1 MAMQQTMLRAQLCLK
16 KFRNYSMFQKNRSND
31 SKNLRQGAMNLKG
44 FFSSFMTGLRQR
56 WLRGTIMIAL
66 VVVVVAVTLFS
77 VIIYNYYHETVRT
90 GLEAKAR
97 TATDFF
103 ANYVARSYTEFYNA
117 AYRYTETFR
126 EADRIE
132 LQFLD
137 TAGNILISTLTI
149 TSGTSPGTQDIT
161 DAIET
166 RQVSSWVG
174 RRTATG
180 ERIMAASAPMIF
192 ADGEVVGVMRYV
204 TSLRLVDRQVLL
216 NILAAVGIGAVV
228 LLMVFFVNI
237 VFIRSVITPVSEITK
252 VSKRIAEGSYGVQI
266 NNNYRDEIG
275 EMVESL
281 NEMSFKI
288 AQTEKIQTEFIS
300 SISHELRTPLTA
312 ITGWGETLVYN
323 EKLDDE
329 SKRGIAIM
337 LKEARRLTK
346 MVEELLEFTRI
357 EDGRF
362 TLNIEE
368 IDIAS
373 ELEDAIFTFR
383 ELLHQDELEFVY
395 DSEIDDITLIP
406 GDPNRLKQ
414 VFLNLFDNA
423 AKYGREGKR
432 IDVSIV
438 QVGDYVCIIIRDYG
452 PGALEDEI
460 ENIRMK
466 FYKGSNSKERGS
478 GIGLAVCEEI
488 IKYHGGSME
497 LANADDGGF
506 QVTILLPISSEV
518 VSAE

>member
-1 MAMQQTMLRAQLCLK
+1 MSDIL
-16 KFRNYSMFQKNRSND
+16 
-31 SKNLRQGAMNLKG
+31 
-44 FFSSFMTGLRQR
+44 SSFKIGLRQR
-56 WLRGTIMIAL
+56 WLRCTILVAL

-77 VIIYNYYHETVRT
+77 VIIYNYYHATVRT

-97 TATDFF
+97 TSVDFF

-137 TAGNILISTLTI
+137 ADGSILISTLTI
-149 TSGTSPGTQDIT
+149 DSGTSPNTPDILG
-161 DAIET
+161 AIET
-166 RQVSSWVG
+166 QQISSWVG
-174 RRTATG
+174 RRTLTG
-180 ERIMAASAPMIF
+180 ERVMAASAPMVF
-192 ADGEVVGVMRYV
+192 ADGEVIGVMRYV
-204 TSLRLVDRQVLL
+204 SSLRLVDRQVFL
-216 NILAAVGIGAVV
+216 NVLAAIGIGCIL
-228 LLMVFFVNI
+228 LLMIFFVNM

-252 VSKRIAEGSYGVQI
+252 VSKRIAEGGYGVQI
-266 NNNYRDEIG
+266 SNNYKDEIG
-275 EMVESL
+275 EMVGSI

-288 AQTEKIQTEFIS
+288 AQTEKIQSEFIS

-346 MVEELLEFTRI
+346 MVEELLEFTRM

-362 TLNIEE
+362 TLNIEQ
-368 IDIAS
+368 IDIAA
-373 ELEDAIFTFR
+373 ELEDAIFAFR
-383 ELLHQDELEFVY
+383 ELLHQGELEFIY
-395 DSEIDDITLIP
+395 DNELEEDVLIP

-438 QVGDYVCIIIRDYG
+438 EVGDYICIIIRDYG
-452 PGALEDEI
+452 PGALEDELD
-460 ENIRMK
+460 NIKMK

-497 LANADDGGF
+497 LENAQDGGF
-506 QVTILLPISSEV
+506 QVSLLLPATSEAAT
-518 VSAE
+518 AE

>member
-1 MAMQQTMLRAQLCLK
+1 LT
-16 KFRNYSMFQKNRSND
+16 
-31 SKNLRQGAMNLKG
+31 GII
-44 FFSSFMTGLRQR
+44 SSFKIGFRQR
-56 WLRGTIMIAL
+56 WLKGTILVAL
-66 VVVVVAVTLFS
+66 AVVVVAVTLFS
-77 VIIYNYYHETVRT
+77 VIVYNYYHATMRT
-90 GLEAKAR
+90 GLEAMAR

-103 ANYVARSYTEFYNA
+103 ANYVARSYNEFYNA

-137 TAGNILISTLTI
+137 TDGRILISTLTF
-149 TSGTSPGTQDIT
+149 TSGTAPNTRDIQ

-166 RQVSSWVG
+166 QQISTWVG
-174 RRTATG
+174 RRSATG

-192 ADGEVVGVMRYV
+192 ADGEVIGVMRYV
-204 TSLRLVDRQVLL
+204 SSMRNVDRQVFL
-216 NILAAVGIGAVV
+216 NILAAIGVGAAL
-228 LLMVFFVNI
+228 LLMVLFVNM

-266 NNNYRDEIG
+266 SNSYRDEIG
-275 EMVESL
+275 EMVGSI

-288 AQTEKIQTEFIS
+288 AQTEKIQKEFIS

-312 ITGWGETLVYN
+312 ITGWGETLVYDD
-323 EKLDDE
+323 KLDEE

-346 MVEELLEFTRI
+346 MVEELLEFTRM

-362 TLNIEE
+362 TLHIEE
-368 IDIAS
+368 IDIAA

-395 DSEIDDITLIP
+395 DSELDDCILIP

-423 AKYGREGKR
+423 LKYGREGKR

-438 QVGDYVCIIIRDYG
+438 STGGYVCIIIRDYG
-452 PGALEDEI
+452 PGALDDEL
-460 ENIRMK
+460 ENIKMK

-488 IKYHGGSME
+488 IKYHGGTLE
-497 LANADDGGF
+497 LENAQDGGF
-506 QVTILLPISSEV
+506 QVTILLPVSSEV
-518 VSAE
+518 ASSE